1 MIPFLFF
8 FYPYSIR
15 LLSFLYPFSISCYPF
30 SIRLLSFFYAYSI
43 LFLSLFY
50 PFPILLRSY
59 PFLSYFYP
67 FSSSFLSVKATGGGV
82 VWSHIDAERFD
93 NEDLVMRSS
102 CTFFIGR
109 LLCGGR
115 LEGGEW
121 RKDDWMS
128 SREVAKFSDG
138 PGFFVTPTLP
148 IYGFISFTSLSLP
161 LTLSHCIYDRV
172 VRKKKL
178 YQSRQISFHDS
189 IHHHQLQSTIY

>member
-109 LLCGGR
+109 LLCGDR
-115 LEGGEW
+115 LEWGEW
-121 RKDDWMS
+121 WKDDWIS
-128 SREVAKFSDG
+128 SREVASDRAQNFLMVQVFSSR
-138 PGFFVTPTLP
+138 PHC
-148 IYGFISFTSLSLP
+148 LSMA
-161 LTLSHCIYDRV
+161 
-172 VRKKKL
+172 
-178 YQSRQISFHDS
+178 SFHS
-189 IHHHQLQSTIY
+189 HPWVCPSPCPIVFMIE